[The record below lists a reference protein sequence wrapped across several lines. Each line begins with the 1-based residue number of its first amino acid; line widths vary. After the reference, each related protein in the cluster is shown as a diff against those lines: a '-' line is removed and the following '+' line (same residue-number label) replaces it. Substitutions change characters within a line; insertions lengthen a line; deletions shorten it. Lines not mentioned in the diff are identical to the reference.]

1 MQLGV
6 QLISSQSSKN
16 IFSNQR
22 MPVRKISQVLVRGL
36 GCIFFGLALVSCV
49 AGPTKSEG
57 DKNRSRVFFAEYEEV
72 VRITRIVM
80 SKYPVKVEKLD
91 NGILETEVIRDDMRF
106 HPAHESPKL
115 TPGYSYRLLVRLVR
129 GKTDGKSAIK
139 VQVSKIGEIRRD
151 FFTEAEPVASDGLEE
166 LILLY
171 RIQRELAIDRAL
183 QKSVQ
188 KPSQSSG

>member
-1 MQLGV
+1 MQRGV
-6 QLISSQSSKN
+6 RLISKQSFKK
-16 IFSNQR
+16 IFAS
-22 MPVRKISQVLVRGL
+22 PSSCVRKFSQVLIRGL
-36 GCIFFGLALVSCV
+36 GFFILCIAVVSCV
-49 AGPTKSEG
+49 SGPAKNDGE
-57 DKNRSRVFFAEYEEV
+57 KNRSRVFFAEYDEV

-91 NGILETEVIRDDMRF
+91 SGILETDVIRDDMRF

-139 VQVSKIGEIRRD
+139 VQVSKIGEIKRD
-151 FFTEAEPVASDGLEE
+151 FFTDAEAVVSDGLEE

-171 RIQRELAIDRAL
+171 RIQRELAIERAL

-188 KPSQSSG
+188 KPAPAAG